1 MLCTF
6 IDLTI
11 IKDGNAA
18 LFFAL
23 FVTFVVFLGI
33 FLLLHTV
40 NKLQTVPLLI
50 QTGNHSS
57 GLSYR
62 RYIHLGPVL
71 QTALLLLDHELTTNK
86 GLSYHRPQDKLTVH
100 LPVYGHINTCN
111 DKKLGSLSP

>member
-11 IKDGNAA
+11 IEAGNAA

-23 FVTFVVFLGI
+23 FVTFFVFVGI
-33 FLLLHTV
+33 FLLLHAV

-57 GLSYR
+57 
-62 RYIHLGPVL
+62 VL
-71 QTALLLLDHELTTNK
+71 TCLTDGSAIAFEYESFKNILHEHNNAMALDQSMTFKISN
-86 GLSYHRPQDKLTVH
+86 
-100 LPVYGHINTCN
+100 I
-111 DKKLGSLSP
+111 